1 MIKKITLFA
10 LIILSIASCK
20 KDKLKMDPTISFV
33 ANAKTVGDPV
43 YTLPPPL
50 STGTGA
56 FTYTSSN
63 PAVATI
69 NGNQVTIAGVGNT
82 TITATQAADDNYAG
96 ATITATLQVLPVGT
110 FVTGQSYQGGII
122 FYINGTGQ
130 HGFMVSP
137 VDLSTSAPWAPTV
150 TSLAPTAA
158 TSFTLG
164 SGAANTAKI
173 INILG
178 NTGTYAAKLCTDY
191 RGGGFSDWFLPSTA
205 ELAFIRYNKEIIGGI
220 PASDYWTSNEITGSP
235 TAPNALYLTMGPVS
249 VGTAF
254 LGTASNG
261 TVIAIQGT
269 TSATTIT
276 YYTFSKAYNF
286 SVRAVRAF

>member
-1 MIKKITLFA
+1 MKKIA
-10 LIILSIASCK
+10 LLILVIFSIASCK
-20 KDKLKMDPTISFV
+20 KDNAKMTPIISFV
-33 ANAKTVGDPV
+33 ANAKTIGDPV

-50 STGTGA
+50 STGIGA

-69 NGNQVTIAGVGNT
+69 SGDQVTIVGVGNT
-82 TITATQAADDNYAG
+82 TITATQAADDNYEG
-96 ATITATLQVLPVGT
+96 ATVSANLQVVPVGT

-137 VDLSTSAPWAPTV
+137 ADLSTSVPWVPTV
-150 TSLAPTAA
+150 TSLAPTNA
-158 TSFTLG
+158 TSFAIG

-173 INILG
+173 FNILG

-191 RGGGFSDWFLPSTA
+191 RGGGFSDWFLPSIA
-205 ELAFIRYNKEIIGGI
+205 ELAFVRYNKDLIGGI
-220 PASDYWTSNEITGSP
+220 SNTDYWTSNEIAASP
-235 TAPNALYLTMGPVS
+235 TAPNALYLSMALPL
-249 VGTAF
+249 GTAF

-269 TSATTIT
+269 TSASTVT
-276 YYTFSKAYNF
+276 YYTFSKAYTF

>member
-1 MIKKITLFA
+1 MKKIA
-10 LIILSIASCK
+10 LLVLVIFSIASCK
-20 KDKLKMDPTISFV
+20 KDNIKMTPTISFA
-33 ANAKTVGDPV
+33 ANAKTIGDPV
-43 YTLPPPL
+43 YTLAPPL

-69 NGNQVTIAGVGNT
+69 SGDQVTIVGVGNT
-82 TITATQAADDNYAG
+82 TITATQAADDNYSDAVV
-96 ATITATLQVLPVGT
+96 TANLQVVPVGT

-150 TSLAPTAA
+150 TSLAPTNA
-158 TSFTLG
+158 TSFSIG

-173 INILG
+173 LNILG

-191 RGGGFSDWFLPSTA
+191 RGGGFSDWFLPSIA
-205 ELAFIRYNKEIIGGI
+205 ELAFVRYNKDVIGGI
-220 PASDYWTSNEITGSP
+220 PNTDYWTSNEIAASP
-235 TAPNALYLTMGPVS
+235 TAPNALYLPMSQPL
-249 VGTAF
+249 GTAF

-269 TSATTIT
+269 TSASTVT
-276 YYTFSKAYNF
+276 YYTFSKAYTF